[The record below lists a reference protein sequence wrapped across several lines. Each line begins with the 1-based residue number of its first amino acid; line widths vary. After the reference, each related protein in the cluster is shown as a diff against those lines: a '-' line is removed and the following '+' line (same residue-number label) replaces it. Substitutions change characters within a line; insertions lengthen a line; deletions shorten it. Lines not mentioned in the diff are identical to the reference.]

1 MAHLSYEPLYVTYLV
16 YFNRDRDYFECH
28 EVLEELWLKLDR
40 DPVYK
45 GLLQVAVGL
54 YHFRNGNYRGGHMM
68 LDSAVHRLEHA
79 PSQALGINMVKL
91 VEEARICARQLAEA
105 VMTGTEELQ
114 QEPPVYRDM
123 TIEIVEPGLRRPWRR
138 RRRPFQS
145 TSRSR
150 EVLGVGKSMSS
161 VSRRWKLLLGED
173 RPLAAQVLSQRKRRM
188 HLEFEAHDKQAAR
201 SVS

>member
-1 MAHLSYEPLYVTYLV
+1 MVNLSYEPLYVTYLV

-79 PSQALGINMVKL
+79 PSQALGINMAKL
-91 VEEARICARQLAEA
+91 VDEARVCARQLAEA
-105 VMTGTEELQ
+105 VMTCTEELQ
-114 QEPPVYRDM
+114 HQPPVYRDL
-123 TIEIVEPGLRRPWRR
+123 TIEIVEPGLRRAVEKASSSIPVNIPQQRGPRRGEKHEQRQQALEASIRR
-138 RRRPFQS
+138 R
-145 TSRSR
+145 
-150 EVLGVGKSMSS
+150 
-161 VSRRWKLLLGED
+161 
-173 RPLAAQVLSQRKRRM
+173 
-188 HLEFEAHDKQAAR
+188 QAAGGSGFV
-201 SVS
+201 SVETKDAP

>member
-114 QEPPVYRDM
+114 QQPPVYRDM
-123 TIEIVEPGLRRPWRR
+123 TIEIVEPGLRRAVEKASSSIPVNIPQQRGPRRGEKHEQRQQALEASIRR
-138 RRRPFQS
+138 RQAAGGS
-145 TSRSR
+145 
-150 EVLGVGKSMSS
+150 GS
-161 VSRRWKLLLGED
+161 VSAETKD
-173 RPLAAQVLSQRKRRM
+173 AP
-188 HLEFEAHDKQAAR
+188 
-201 SVS
+201 